1 MHSRIRFVA
10 CWRQGCMRGR
20 FAMSSGGNG
29 ACRFGRAL
37 GLGGSRRRQRFR
49 CGRNT
54 PKNPL
59 GRLTRLRCFFRL
71 VLAQVSCAMC
81 VESVGLRSAGRSKEK
96 PCRGEGTVAQR
107 SGVFHGLSA
116 RRWRP
121 RTAREA
127 GRWRHRI
134 DAPRHVG
141 PGGTPANEART
152 ARAARDCPAAND
164 WLGGG
169 GGMVRWR

>member
-1 MHSRIRFVA
+1 MRQKHSKESIGA
-10 CWRQGCMRGR
+10 LNT
-20 FAMSSGGNG
+20 FAM
-29 ACRFGRAL
+29 
-37 GLGGSRRRQRFR
+37 
-49 CGRNT
+49 
-54 PKNPL
+54 
-59 GRLTRLRCFFRL
+59 FFHL

-141 PGGTPANEART
+141 PGGTPANEAQT

-164 WLGGG
+164 WLGVEGG
-169 GGMVRWR
+169 WCAGGDHDRSLAMPGKLTRSVRQAQKAADGSSWGCPSSWFGV